1 MQRQATQGG
10 GGGMDEMEMMIDM
23 FVETAKLDDTL
34 FVKEGVTNDDLED
47 AIMGF
52 MQSGDA
58 EVQKAMM
65 KFTLEMQKEM

>member
-1 MQRQATQGG
+1 
-10 GGGMDEMEMMIDM
+10 MDEMEMMIDM

>member
-47 AIMGF
+47 AIMGY
-52 MQSGDA
+52 MQSGD
-58 EVQKAMM
+58 
-65 KFTLEMQKEM
+65 